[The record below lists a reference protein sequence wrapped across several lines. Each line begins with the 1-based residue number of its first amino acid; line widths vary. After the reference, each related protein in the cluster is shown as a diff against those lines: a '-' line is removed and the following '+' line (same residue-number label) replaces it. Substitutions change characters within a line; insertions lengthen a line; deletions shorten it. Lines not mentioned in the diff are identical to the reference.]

1 MSTRARFEGYL
12 GVELGTVFEL
22 GSWGIQ
28 LAQHQVE
35 ATVSGAQ
42 PGFYDVSATDTS
54 MRAHGYVQ
62 LASNLMARRRSS
74 AHMGWL
80 YGCALVED
88 SSLLTETFTFAEVP
102 KSALLGVTAGAGG
115 RIRLMDGL
123 VAMLEATWIGHV
135 GLRAGA
141 VEQGTTPVD
150 KPNPENALRQTI
162 GLVGG
167 IDVSF

>member
-1 MSTRARFEGYL
+1 
-12 GVELGTVFEL
+12 
-22 GSWGIQ
+22 
-28 LAQHQVE
+28 
-35 ATVSGAQ
+35 
-42 PGFYDVSATDTS
+42 

-62 LASNLMARRRSS
+62 PRIQFNGQTKEFRP
-74 AHMGWL
+74 
-80 YGCALVED
+80 YGLVGMDVRFVED